1 MADPYTEEEI
11 WYRRE
16 WPEPDALEPR
26 NVDMRYERDRWLATV
41 DALRERAEKAEARTM
56 PTSREQVVTFLHAV
70 AGHDATLSP
79 PTDEMIDGVWALC
92 KHPATTPLTLAVV
105 AYERGRNFAAM
116 KASAEKAERERDEAR
131 ETNRRLNR
139 RCQRSEAL
147 PKFHELGLADEL
159 RSAVWHLRHRYRC
172 AARAARSIERM
183 WADNSA
189 SHYANLIREWAGKG
203 RPPNHTMSHFDSIVD
218 EMRADKAAL
227 AAATSRAEKAEKE
240 RDEAATAAKVKADL
254 LATATAALGDATAR
268 AERAE
273 AELRKR
279 EAGA

>member
-116 KASAEKAERERDEAR
+116 KASAEKAERERDDWRDTSMAAVAAAHGLDWQKVTNEQIDAMEADGKAHGDKKAMDAV
-131 ETNRRLNR
+131 RRLYARWN
-139 RCQRSEAL
+139 A
-147 PKFHELGLADEL
+147 
-159 RSAVWHLRHRYRC
+159 AVY
-172 AARAARSIERM
+172 
-183 WADNSA
+183 D
-189 SHYANLIREWAGKG
+189 
-203 RPPNHTMSHFDSIVD
+203 
-218 EMRADKAAL
+218 ADKV
-227 AAATSRAEKAEKE
+227 RVERDRAEKE
-240 RDEAATAAKVKADL
+240 RDE
-254 LATATAALGDATAR
+254 ATAR

>member
-1 MADPYTEEEI
+1 MNPNISNGNCPTCCANRREDRRIVDEGDDGDTYCADSWHATHTPPAPAPAEDRDIWQHDETGRIVELPAGSPSPGKRYFRVRGMGGRVSVVGEGDEARVVFTPDARPTPPATSTVEWHKVKDGDEVIVGGRRIVFRVLPFRADPHPTPPAADAAHPALI
-11 WYRRE
+11 AAARE
-16 WPEPDALEPR
+16 R
-26 NVDMRYERDRWLATV
+26 

-116 KASAEKAERERDEAR
+116 KA
-131 ETNRRLNR
+131 
-139 RCQRSEAL
+139 
-147 PKFHELGLADEL
+147 
-159 RSAVWHLRHRYRC
+159 
-172 AARAARSIERM
+172 
-183 WADNSA
+183 
-189 SHYANLIREWAGKG
+189 
-203 RPPNHTMSHFDSIVD
+203 
-218 EMRADKAAL
+218 
-227 AAATSRAEKAEKE
+227 
-240 RDEAATAAKVKADL
+240 
-254 LATATAALGDATAR
+254 R